1 MKSIIKRWPFG
12 CLLFL
17 LFCCNSKPS
26 TNSQANIAINFKQI
40 DSTKYLIKNGDL
52 IFRNGT
58 DDVSRAARSFNR
70 VDTSFS
76 HCGLLLIEN
85 DTAFVYHAIGG
96 VYNPGNKLRRDP
108 LDSFCSPL
116 ENDKFAIYR
125 YELSPQQNDSLSTI
139 IRNYYLAG
147 LEFDLYFNFLTD
159 DKMYCSEFV
168 FKCLDKSL
176 SGLLSNTI
184 KAREWPFGVSPD
196 DLFLYSGSRLIKR
209 VDFK

>member
-26 TNSQANIAINFKQI
+26 TNSRANIAINFKQI